1 LESTIKGGD
10 KMDRKDL
17 REKLYEAF
25 EDNIRELPDSRKK
38 ILLDDLLTAFEN
50 RKKVLIRTI

>member
-1 LESTIKGGD
+1 MKGGGN
-10 KMDRKDL
+10 MDRKEL
-17 REKLYEAF
+17 REKLYEVF

>member
-1 LESTIKGGD
+1 
-10 KMDRKDL
+10 MDRKDL